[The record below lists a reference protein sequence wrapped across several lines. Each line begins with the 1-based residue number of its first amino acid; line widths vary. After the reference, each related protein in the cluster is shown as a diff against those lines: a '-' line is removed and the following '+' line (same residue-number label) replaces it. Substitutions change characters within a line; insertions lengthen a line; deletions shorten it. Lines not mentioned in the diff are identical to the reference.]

1 MKHNVSFEF
10 DLTNPDEA
18 NIYNAIRN
26 LDGIK
31 NAIVQF
37 RNSLKEMREDMYNS
51 EDKSHFVGEIEI
63 VEELLLKSFGDNGV
77 TI

>member
-1 MKHNVSFEF
+1 MKHNVAFEL

-18 NIYNAIRN
+18 NVYNAIRN

-31 NAIVQF
+31 NAISQF
-37 RNSLKEMREDMYNS
+37 RKALNEMKEEMANS
-51 EDKSHFVGEIEI
+51 EGKAVLAGEIAI
-63 VEELLLKSFGDNGV
+63 VEGLLLKAFGDNGV